1 MKVVPV
7 LKLTEEVCVHKLTR
21 CYLHLLVSD
30 FCGLWDWIRVV
41 SELVLG
47 PVRIYGGDCKYE
59 HLHFVPLY
67 RKTAVLWSSCQIPVL
82 CLKAEKNNQLS
93 QRQFQ

>member
-1 MKVVPV
+1 M
-7 LKLTEEVCVHKLTR
+7 
-21 CYLHLLVSD
+21 SD

-47 PVRIYGGDCKYE
+47 PIKIHGGDCKYE

-67 RKTAVLWSSCQIPVL
+67 RETAVLWSSCQISVL
-82 CLKAEKNNQLS
+82 CLKAERNKQLS
-93 QRQFQ
+93 QRQFP